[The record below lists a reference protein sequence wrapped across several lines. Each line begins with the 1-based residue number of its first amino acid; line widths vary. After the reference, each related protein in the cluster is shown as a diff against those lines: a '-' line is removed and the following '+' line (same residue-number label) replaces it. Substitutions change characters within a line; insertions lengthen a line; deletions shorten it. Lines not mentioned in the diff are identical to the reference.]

1 MAATHSPPLLGP
13 KSAWPT
19 FAMLAKVMGWMEEE
33 EGEKIPAYFANARI
47 EGQHSAICKL
57 VIWDS

>member
-1 MAATHSPPLLGP
+1 MTLLLLFIFLWPPLTPLAPLLGP

-33 EGEKIPAYFANARI
+33 EGGKDTSILGECS
-47 EGQHSAICKL
+47 H
-57 VIWDS
+57 